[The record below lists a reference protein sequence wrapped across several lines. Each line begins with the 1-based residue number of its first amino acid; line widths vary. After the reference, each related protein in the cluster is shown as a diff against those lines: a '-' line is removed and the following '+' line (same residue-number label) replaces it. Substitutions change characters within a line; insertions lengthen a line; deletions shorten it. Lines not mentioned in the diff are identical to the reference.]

1 MQPFQPVVSPS
12 ASAIAGWMSSNNASL
27 PHAAVAAG
35 PPGLVQ
41 PPNAGK
47 PSFSC
52 PFLMWSSL
60 FKKYLLLKTV
70 EFSIPAVAFLKHP
83 RTPTSAPGMDYQSA
97 DSEHL
102 MKRMRTG
109 QSDEV

>member
-12 ASAIAGWMSSNNASL
+12 ASTIAGWMSSTNASL

-52 PFLMWSSL
+52 PFQM
-60 FKKYLLLKTV
+60 
-70 EFSIPAVAFLKHP
+70 
-83 RTPTSAPGMDYQSA
+83 
-97 DSEHL
+97 
-102 MKRMRTG
+102 
-109 QSDEV
+109 